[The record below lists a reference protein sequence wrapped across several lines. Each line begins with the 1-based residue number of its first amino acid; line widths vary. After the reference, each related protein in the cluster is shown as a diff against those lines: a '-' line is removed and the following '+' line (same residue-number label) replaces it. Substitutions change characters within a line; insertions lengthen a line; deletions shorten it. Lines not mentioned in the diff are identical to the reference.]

1 MMCPK
6 FRRQPVG
13 RHLHEFRR
21 RGLYND
27 EDLILRER
35 VPVGLLMLAP
45 WQIFWQELVG
55 IGGDG
60 EMRGRI
66 ERRTDRQYRCND
78 YDRPRIARTE
88 ADHPQDR
95 RCQHAVYSLCARGG
109 SRGNTR
115 ERAGIFS
122 TPLTAKSLQSL
133 GQSRVDNQNFQ
144 ATATTA

>member
-1 MMCPK
+1 MTSLK

-21 RGLYND
+21 RAFYND

-55 IGGDG
+55 VGGDRK
-60 EMRGRI
+60 MRGRI
-66 ERRTDRQYRCND
+66 ERGTDRQHRCND
-78 YDRPRIARTE
+78 YDRPRIARAE

-109 SRGNTR
+109 SLGDTR

-133 GQSRVDNQNFQ
+133 DQSRS
-144 ATATTA
+144 TTRKSR

>member
-1 MMCPK
+1 MTSLK
-6 FRRQPVG
+6 FRREPVG

-21 RGLYND
+21 RALYND

-45 WQIFWQELVG
+45 WQIFWQELAG

-66 ERRTDRQYRCND
+66 ERRTDRQQRRDD
-78 YDRPRIARTE
+78 YDWPRIARTE

-95 RCQHAVYSLCARGG
+95 RCQHAVYPLCARGG
-109 SRGNTR
+109 SLGNTR
-115 ERAGIFS
+115 ERSGTF
-122 TPLTAKSLQSL
+122 
-133 GQSRVDNQNFQ
+133 
-144 ATATTA
+144 